1 MKIRKISCL
10 VLACMLL
17 ALPAMAI
24 EWVDANGRNVSVE
37 NPQRVVSLYHSYGDA
52 WLLSGGE
59 LVGTI
64 EDAFESDEISAD
76 DGIANLGSHT
86 NPNMELLFSLNPDF
100 VLLSSS
106 VASQIEIGE
115 ILDQAGIPC
124 AYFDTPDWR
133 SYMEN
138 IRLFTSITGREDLYE
153 RQVNEVQYP
162 IEAFIAEAEQNS
174 EHYRQT
180 TALLLRANSTG
191 VRAKNSETTVAG
203 NILRD
208 MGFVN
213 IADGE
218 SALSENLSMESILI
232 SDPDWI
238 FLITGGSDTEA
249 AMASLRASLTDHPAW
264 STLTAVREGRFIVL
278 DRELFHYHP
287 NDRWAESYAFIAD
300 LIKGEITG

>member
-1 MKIRKISCL
+1 MKIRRISRL
-10 VLACMLL
+10 VLVGLLL

-24 EWVDANGRNVSVE
+24 EFTDANGRTVCVE

-52 WLLSGGE
+52 WQISGGE

-64 EDAFESDEISAD
+64 EDAFESDAISED
-76 DGIANLGSHT
+76 IANLGSHT

-115 ILDQAGIPC
+115 VLDQAGIPC

-153 RQVNEVQYP
+153 QQLEMVQRP
-162 IEAFIAEAEQNS
+162 IEALIAEAEQNA
-174 EHYRQT
+174 EHYQQT
-180 TALLLRANSTG
+180 TALLLRANSAS

-218 SALSENLSMESILI
+218 SALSENLSMESILV

-264 STLTAVREGRFIVL
+264 STLTAVREGRFITL

-287 NDRWAESYAFIAD
+287 NDRWAESYVFIAD
-300 LIKGEITG
+300 LIKGEVAG